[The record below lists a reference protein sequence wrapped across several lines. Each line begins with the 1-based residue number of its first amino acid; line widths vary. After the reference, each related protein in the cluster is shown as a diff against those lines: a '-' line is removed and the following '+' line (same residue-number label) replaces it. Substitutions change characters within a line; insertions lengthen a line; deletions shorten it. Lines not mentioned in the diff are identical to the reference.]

1 MYEQV
6 KILVQKKPLLLVG
19 VVLVFIAIG
28 AIVYFSSGRSTDTD
42 YQRAVDTVERAQE
55 QQYKSIEL
63 NQSVQNA
70 VDRSTSLN
78 REAGQRID
86 RAQEYQRATSQRIGE
101 SQERLDEAERL
112 LSRNAEL
119 FRQIEQG
126 NQSQQKSGTAIDAP
140 AEHLGVH

>member
-1 MYEQV
+1 MYEYF
-6 KILVQKKPLLLVG
+6 KSLVQTKPLRLVG
-19 VVLVFIAIG
+19 AVLVLIAIG
-28 AIVYFSSGRSTDTD
+28 AVVYFCSGRSADAD
-42 YQRAVDTVERAQE
+42 YQRTSDTVERAKE
-55 QQYKSIEL
+55 QQHTSIEL
-63 NQSVQNA
+63 NQSVESHI
-70 VDRSTSLN
+70 DRSTSLN

-86 RAQEYQRATSQRIGE
+86 SAQEYQRATSQRIGE

>member
-1 MYEQV
+1 MYEQT
-6 KILVQKKPLLLVG
+6 KILVQKKPLLFVG
-19 VVLVFIAIG
+19 VILVLIAIG
-28 AIVYFSSGRSTDTD
+28 AFVYFCSGGNSDAD
-42 YQRAVDTVERAQE
+42 YQRAIGTVERAQDG
-55 QQYKSIEL
+55 QRKSIEL

-86 RAQEYQRATSQRIGE
+86 SAQEYQRATSQRIGE

-126 NQSQQKSGTAIDAP
+126 NQGR
-140 AEHLGVH
+140 

>member
-1 MYEQV
+1 MYEQT
-6 KILVQKKPLLLVG
+6 KIPVQKKPSLFVG
-19 VVLVFIAIG
+19 VILVLIAIG
-28 AIVYFSSGRSTDTD
+28 ALVYFCSGGNSDAD
-42 YQRAVDTVERAQE
+42 YQRAIGTVERAQDG
-55 QQYKSIEL
+55 QRKSIEL

-86 RAQEYQRATSQRIGE
+86 SAQEYQRATSQRIGE

-119 FRQIEQG
+119 FRSIEQA
-126 NQSQQKSGTAIDAP
+126 NQKKP
-140 AEHLGVH
+140 

>member
-1 MYEQV
+1 MYEYF
-6 KILVQKKPLLLVG
+6 KSLVQTKPLCLVG
-19 VVLVFIAIG
+19 AVLVLIAIG
-28 AIVYFSSGRSTDTD
+28 AVIYFSSGRSTDTD
-42 YQRAVDTVERAQE
+42 YQRAIGTVERAQE

-63 NQSVQNA
+63 NQSVQNS

-119 FRQIEQG
+119 FRSIEQA
-126 NQSQQKSGTAIDAP
+126 NQKKP
-140 AEHLGVH
+140 